1 VFRRPPVRSVC
12 SEERPVKKLLM
23 LAAAAIGAQYAM
35 KRKKGQDSREVWKQA
50 TR

>member
-1 VFRRPPVRSVC
+1 M
-12 SEERPVKKLLM
+12 KKLLM
-23 LAAAAIGAQYAM
+23 LAAAAAGMQYVM

>member
-1 VFRRPPVRSVC
+1 M
-12 SEERPVKKLLM
+12 KKLLV
-23 LAAAAIGAQYAM
+23 LAAAAAVKYAL